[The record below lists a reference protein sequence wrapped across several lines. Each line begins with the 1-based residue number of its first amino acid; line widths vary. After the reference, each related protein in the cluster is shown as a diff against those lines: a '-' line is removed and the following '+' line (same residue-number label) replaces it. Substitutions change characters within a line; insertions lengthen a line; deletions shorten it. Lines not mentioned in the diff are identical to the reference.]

1 MRLFSLFVLFH
12 LAQKSCFI
20 GETEIAKKWPLKVIN
35 KSPYKHRIAH
45 LKKTQGSKDFKI
57 HLAKTFD
64 EEEALK
70 NRGLYK
76 CSCKGVDGP
85 VSTPL

>member
-1 MRLFSLFVLFH
+1 MESEADSPFISVMH
-12 LAQKSCFI
+12 GFI